1 MWLSCAT
8 ELPSAAIQVWLL
20 RAERLMVGCQ
30 LVAGKNKHAV
40 MDATAAVAAA
50 NLLERT
56 CLKLS
61 INTTINE
68 PTVSAKRLDKAISR
82 GAMAIIMNAAAMPH
96 RVDEK
101 CLRPLV
107 IVRKNTATSVVGIA
121 KHSTVINGRYSGF
134 SSANNGELAFAK
146 SNIL

>member
-1 MWLSCAT
+1 
-8 ELPSAAIQVWLL
+8 
-20 RAERLMVGCQ
+20 MVGCQ
-30 LVAGKNKHAV
+30 WLAVKNKHAA
-40 MDATAAVAAA
+40 MDTAETVAAV

-56 CLKLS
+56 GLKLS
-61 INTTINE
+61 RNTAINE

-82 GAMAIIMNAAAMPH
+82 GAIAIIMNAAAMPH

-101 CLRPLV
+101 CLRLV
-107 IVRKNTATSVVGIA
+107 MIVRKNTAISAMGIA
-121 KHSTVINGRYSGF
+121 KHNTVINGTYSAF